1 MNEQV
6 DVRRGAYHDSVTLM
20 QVSKAVAATPGVS
33 AVQVAMATELNV
45 EVLTGMGFTVP
56 GDAGANDLLIAVR
69 GQDPEGVS
77 AGLAAVDAALADLR
91 RRTSAPQGMGA
102 PPEPRTLGSA
112 IERGEANLVVISVP
126 GGHAVIETYD
136 AIDRGA
142 SVMLFSD
149 NVPVEDEVALKRAAD
164 AADVLVMG
172 PDCGTA
178 VVSGVALGFANV
190 VRRGPVGI
198 VAASGTGAQQV
209 MCLLDA
215 ADVGVSH
222 CLGVG
227 GRDLKAAVGGLAAKA
242 ALRALAAD
250 EATQDVIV
258 VSKPPAQE
266 VLDEVAALA
275 AELDL
280 TVRWAI
286 LGAGRPDLTT
296 STERALAE
304 AGRGIPTWPSRVAE
318 DGDPGTRSAALRG
331 LFCGGT
337 LAEESM
343 LIAAPVLGR
352 VMSNIAHD
360 EDLLLTGAM
369 TGPGHL
375 VIDFGDD
382 GLTRGRAHPMIDPTL
397 RMERIA
403 SEARDAECGVLLL
416 DLVLGHGAHP
426 DPAGDLAE
434 AIRAAKAAA
443 GRDLPVVVSLVGTD
457 SDPQD
462 RAAAEAALA
471 DAGASV
477 FLSNAAATRHALA
490 LLGHDAARLHPV
502 EREQIAGETTPVPAI
517 RAHSTGWRSE
527 SGSKSGEEPLRGL
540 LSAEPVV
547 ATAGVSLFA
556 GALTEQAVQVVQTEW
571 QPANDAAREGLAGV
585 MADRRRA
592 AANAEALARMT
603 AAEATLVDVVPAA
616 DALGLERGTFLHAG
630 PPIEWERASGPL
642 KGALIGAVLFEGLA
656 ETPEDAE
663 RALARGDFAWEPCH
677 HRDAV
682 GPMAGVVSPSM
693 WMYELADDVHGN
705 RSWCSLNEGLGKV
718 LRYGAYGQEVIDRLH
733 WMNSVLGPILQQ
745 SVRASGPF
753 DIKAILTQMLQMGDE
768 GHNRNRAGSLMLLRE
783 LLPGMITADAPSSDI
798 AEAVR
803 FSGANEHFFLNLG
816 MPACKL
822 ATLAAHGIPGSSVV
836 TTMARNGTDFGIR
849 VSGTGEQW
857 FTGPA
862 NTPEGLFLGSY
873 GPEDANPDIGDS
885 AITETGGIGGFAMA
899 AAPAIVKFVGGDV
912 PFALTAT
919 QTMYEITQGEH
930 PTFQVPI
937 LDFRGT
943 PTGIDVTK
951 VIRTGILP
959 QINTGMAGRVAG
971 TGQVGAGLVTPPMH
985 CFTGAID
992 GLAAAVREAT

>member
-77 AGLAAVDAALADLR
+77 AGLAAVDAALSDLR

-149 NVPVEDEVALKRAAD
+149 NVSVEDEVALKRAAD

-296 STERALAE
+296 STEMALAE

-318 DGDPGTRSAALRG
+318 DGDPGTRGAALRG

-517 RAHSTGWRSE
+517 CAHSTGWRSE

-556 GALTEQAVQVVQTEW
+556 DALTEQAVQVVQTEW

-603 AAEATLVDVVPAA
+603 AAEATLVDVVTAA

-783 LLPGMITADAPSSDI
+783 LLPGMITADAPSNDI

>member
-1 MNEQV
+1 
-6 DVRRGAYHDSVTLM
+6 
-20 QVSKAVAATPGVS
+20 
-33 AVQVAMATELNV
+33 MATELNV

-77 AGLAAVDAALADLR
+77 AGLAAVDAALSDLR

-126 GGHAVIETYD
+126 GGHAVIETHD

-149 NVPVEDEVALKRAAD
+149 NVSVEDEVALKRAAD

-318 DGDPGTRSAALRG
+318 DGDPGTRGAALRG

-517 RAHSTGWRSE
+517 CAHSTGWRSE

-556 GALTEQAVQVVQTEW
+556 DALTEQAVHVVQTEW
-571 QPANDAAREGLAGV
+571 QPANDAAREGLARV

-718 LRYGAYGQEVIDRLH
+718 LRYGAYGQEVVDRLH

-783 LLPGMITADAPSSDI
+783 LLPGMITADAPSNDI

-971 TGQVGAGLVTPPMH
+971 TGQVGAGLVTPPMD